1 LQTNI
6 SIYLPSIPFLLLS
19 FAKKSMKDFK
29 KLTVWNQG
37 ISLVVSIYK
46 LSSTF
51 PKEEKYSLCDQMK
64 RSAIS
69 IPSNI
74 SEGCSRNSEKEKS
87 RFLEIALGSSFELE
101 TQLLICQRLG
111 YLNQIDLEILIES
124 IAQTQRMLSGFLAKL
139 RKV

>member
-1 LQTNI
+1 
-6 SIYLPSIPFLLLS
+6 
-19 FAKKSMKDFK
+19 MKDVK

-37 ISLVVSIYK
+37 ISVVESIYK
-46 LSSTF
+46 LSFTF
-51 PKEEKYSLCDQMK
+51 PKEEKYSLCDQMR

-74 SEGCSRNSEKEKS
+74 SEGCSRNSEKDKA

-111 YLNQIDLEILIES
+111 YLNQKDLEILVES
-124 IAQTQRMLSGFLAKL
+124 ITQIQRMLSGFMAKL